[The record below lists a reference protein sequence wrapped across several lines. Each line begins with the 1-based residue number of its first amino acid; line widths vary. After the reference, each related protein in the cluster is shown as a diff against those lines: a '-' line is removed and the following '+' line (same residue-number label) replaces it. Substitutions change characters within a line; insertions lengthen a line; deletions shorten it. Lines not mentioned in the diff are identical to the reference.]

1 MTTPEKISLQSKV
14 TNSVHN
20 LSVATVPIVL
30 NVLCPSYPLVASKS
44 ANNYNPCTCKLG
56 KRYVNNTGNELL
68 YTCAI
73 PTSTPEVCDP
83 YTLSKCW
90 QEKK

>member
-1 MTTPEKISLQSKV
+1 MTITEKISLQSKV
-14 TNSVHN
+14 TNS
-20 LSVATVPIVL
+20 ATVPLVS

-68 YTCAI
+68 YTCATPTQTSI
-73 PTSTPEVCDP
+73 PKVCDP

-90 QEKK
+90 QENN